1 MPQCGTLARDAQA
14 TGMYQYHDHDCSV
27 DKQEERM
34 EYSNINHMT
43 QDSVTLVKSTTSM
56 IKTDETFEKK
66 IFFISKMSSESE
78 YGKNNEYDKLLCN
91 FQQIH
96 LIKYNLITENFPFK
110 HNKSNVGTGYKEE
123 KSLFFG
129 CFSKLYLTK

>member
-1 MPQCGTLARDAQA
+1 MRHLKRRD
-14 TGMYQYHDHDCSV
+14 
-27 DKQEERM
+27 
-34 EYSNINHMT
+34 
-43 QDSVTLVKSTTSM
+43 
-56 IKTDETFEKK
+56 
-66 IFFISKMSSESE
+66 FFISKTSSESE

-91 FQQIH
+91 FLQMH
-96 LIKYNLITENFPFK
+96 LIKYNLITENFPLK